1 MSKQPATILLELEL
15 ELELDS
21 CQSSP
26 SSSTLSTTGARAS
39 ISELELELELN
50 ANLAFLC
57 SSSQLHTCSQRSLSA
72 SSSLASYHTE
82 DGVSLVQEI
91 GVTSKLTESRY
102 RVLVLKPEDLL
113 AEGIGCFPLAGSPWK
128 EFLQGVLSLLSSM
141 EFTCLSEGKGY
152 YFPPCHILDKC
163 GFRVLFDCPM
173 DLSSLA
179 IFSPVPTGS
188 NSIAYNEKFS
198 CSSEKYAGLELNEDK
213 RRKIDKPLDANSL
226 IGAEP
231 HYRTVKNLLLWNVSF
246 IDVVLISTPMVYAT
260 EATARIGQ
268 LMMEDLVS
276 MHKEYRQFYGAEESD
291 APQWMKWDELE
302 LLPLELRQIVSGADG
317 TDFGGWMPL
326 YSAADVKA
334 CMLKVECL
342 KYAEE
347 ACYAAAMS
355 FNYKALQRSDVILYS
370 DFSSCNGPDKFDN
383 EDNCSGAAGNS
394 YSNLSSDD
402 VNSEGHDTLLN
413 DDEYLEEMEKLNFIC
428 SCSVDCIKA
437 GGSVLIPISR
447 IGITLQ
453 LLERFALD
461 LASENM
467 RVPIFLISSVAEELI
482 AFTNIIPEWL
492 CEQWQDRGA
501 KISSLLKILQP
512 RHILF
517 PEILRQHIGPLE
529 TLFSF
534 NYYSEDKTVHI
545 PYMKEDSELDI
556 AVELACQ
563 LQYTTLKQQDM
574 NISRLK
580 GELMIEHGRYRLH
593 LGNDEQVSSQPR
605 PLVHFGRID
614 LNNLLTALQKLGM
627 NTTLE
632 EVTGAA
638 GSHEASRIRVS
649 EPSKAM
655 IEVMEA
661 QTVISAADEN
671 IASVI
676 SQVISGVLDCI

>member
-1 MSKQPATILLELEL
+1 
-15 ELELDS
+15 
-21 CQSSP
+21 
-26 SSSTLSTTGARAS
+26 
-39 ISELELELELN
+39 
-50 ANLAFLC
+50 
-57 SSSQLHTCSQRSLSA
+57 
-72 SSSLASYHTE
+72 
-82 DGVSLVQEI
+82 
-91 GVTSKLTESRY
+91 
-102 RVLVLKPEDLL
+102 
-113 AEGIGCFPLAGSPWK
+113 
-128 EFLQGVLSLLSSM
+128 
-141 EFTCLSEGKGY
+141 
-152 YFPPCHILDKC
+152 
-163 GFRVLFDCPM
+163 M

-188 NSIAYNEKFS
+188 NLIAYNEKFS
-198 CSSEKYAGLELNEDK
+198 YSSEKYAALESNEAK
-213 RRKIDKPLDANSL
+213 RRKMDKPLDANSL

-246 IDVVLISTPMVYAT
+246 IDVVLISSPMGMLGLPFLTRNKDFSAKVYAT

-317 TDFGGWMPL
+317 TELGGWMPL

-347 ACYAAAMS
+347 ACYGGTLIIQAFSSGLEIGSCNWRISGPKGSISYISSSVFSSSAAMS
-355 FNYKALQRSDVILYS
+355 FNYKALRRSDVILYS

-383 EDNCSGAAGNS
+383 DDNCSGAAGNN

-402 VNSEGHDTLLN
+402 VNSEGNDTLLN

-437 GGSVLIPISR
+437 GGSVLIPISH

-492 CEQWQDRGA
+492 CEQWQDREPCIVFCPHWSLRLGPVVHLLSRWSA
-501 KISSLLKILQP
+501 DQNSLLVMEEGLNANLALLPFKPMAMKVLQCSFVSGIQHFLLGVHYCSP
-512 RHILF
+512 TYSSKSVFALV

-534 NYYSEDKTVHI
+534 NYYSENKTVDI
-545 PYMKEDSELDI
+545 PYVKDSELDI
-556 AVELACQ
+556 TVELACQ

-580 GELMIEHGRYRLH
+580 GELMVERGRYRLH
-593 LGNDEQVSSQPR
+593 LGNDEQGSSQPR

-614 LNNLLTALQKLGM
+614 LNNLLTALQKLGI

-638 GSHEASRIRVS
+638 GSPKASRIHVS

-655 IEVMEA
+655 IEVTEA
-661 QTVISAADEN
+661 QTLVSAADEN

-676 SQVISGVLDCI
+676 SQAISGALDCI

>member
-1 MSKQPATILLELEL
+1 
-15 ELELDS
+15 
-21 CQSSP
+21 
-26 SSSTLSTTGARAS
+26 
-39 ISELELELELN
+39 
-50 ANLAFLC
+50 
-57 SSSQLHTCSQRSLSA
+57 
-72 SSSLASYHTE
+72 
-82 DGVSLVQEI
+82 
-91 GVTSKLTESRY
+91 
-102 RVLVLKPEDLL
+102 
-113 AEGIGCFPLAGSPWK
+113 
-128 EFLQGVLSLLSSM
+128 
-141 EFTCLSEGKGY
+141 
-152 YFPPCHILDKC
+152 
-163 GFRVLFDCPM
+163 M

-179 IFSPVPTGS
+179 IFSPVPTSS
-188 NSIAYNEKFS
+188 NLIAYNEKFS
-198 CSSEKYAGLELNEDK
+198 YSSEKYAGLESNEDK
-213 RRKIDKPLDANSL
+213 RRKINKPLDANSL

-246 IDVVLISTPMVYAT
+246 IDVVLISSPMGMLGLPFLTRNKDFSAKVYAT

-317 TDFGGWMPL
+317 TEFGGWMPL

-347 ACYAAAMS
+347 ACYGGTLIIQAFSSGLEIGSCNWGISGPKGSITYISSSVFQSSVAMS

-383 EDNCSGAAGNS
+383 DDNCSGAAGNN

-453 LLERFALD
+453 LLERFALH

-492 CEQWQDRGA
+492 CEQWQDREGLDA
-501 KISSLLKILQP
+501 NLALLPFKPMAMKVLQCSFVSGIQVQKSHHLLKILQP

-517 PEILRQHIGPLE
+517 PELLRQHIGPLE

-534 NYYSEDKTVHI
+534 NYYSENKTVHI
-545 PYMKEDSELDI
+545 PYMKDSELDI
-556 AVELACQ
+556 TVELACQ

-580 GELMIEHGRYRLH
+580 GDLMIEHGRYRLH

-605 PLVHFGRID
+605 LLLHFGRID

-638 GSHEASRIRVS
+638 GSHKASRIHVS

-661 QTVISAADEN
+661 QTLISAADEN

-676 SQVISGVLDCI
+676 SQAISGILDCI

>member
-1 MSKQPATILLELEL
+1 
-15 ELELDS
+15 
-21 CQSSP
+21 
-26 SSSTLSTTGARAS
+26 
-39 ISELELELELN
+39 
-50 ANLAFLC
+50 
-57 SSSQLHTCSQRSLSA
+57 
-72 SSSLASYHTE
+72 
-82 DGVSLVQEI
+82 
-91 GVTSKLTESRY
+91 
-102 RVLVLKPEDLL
+102 
-113 AEGIGCFPLAGSPWK
+113 
-128 EFLQGVLSLLSSM
+128 
-141 EFTCLSEGKGY
+141 
-152 YFPPCHILDKC
+152 
-163 GFRVLFDCPM
+163 M

-179 IFSPVPTGS
+179 IFSPVPTSS
-188 NSIAYNEKFS
+188 NSIAYNRKFS

-213 RRKIDKPLDANSL
+213 RLKIDKPLDANSL

-246 IDVVLISTPMVYAT
+246 IDVVLISSPMGMLGLPFLTRNKDFSAKVYAT

-302 LLPLELRQIVSGADG
+302 LLPLELRQIVFGADG
-317 TDFGGWMPL
+317 TEFGGWMPL

-347 ACYAAAMS
+347 ACYGGTLIIQAFSSGLEIGSCNWGISGPKASISYISSSVFSSAAAMS
-355 FNYKALQRSDVILYS
+355 FNYQALQRSDVILYS
-370 DFSSCNGPDKFDN
+370 DFSSCNGLDKFDN
-383 EDNCSGAAGNS
+383 DDNCSGAAGNN

-413 DDEYLEEMEKLNFIC
+413 DEEYLEEMEKLNFIC

-437 GGSVLIPISR
+437 GGSVLIPIAR

-453 LLERFALD
+453 LLERFAVN

-492 CEQWQDRGA
+492 CEQWQDRLYSGQPLFSHVEMLKDGRLYLFPA
-501 KISSLLKILQP
+501 IHSLKLLKTWQEPCIVFCPHWSLRLGPVVHLLLRWSADQNSLLVMEEGLDANLALLPFKPMAMKVLQCSFVSGIQMQKSHHLLKILQP
-512 RHILF
+512 RHVLF

-529 TLFSF
+529 TVFSF
-534 NYYSEDKTVHI
+534 NYYSENKMVHI
-545 PYMKEDSELDI
+545 PYMKDSELDI
-556 AVELACQ
+556 TVELACQ

-593 LGNDEQVSSQPR
+593 LGNDEQVSSHPR

-614 LNNLLTALQKLGM
+614 LNNLLTALQKLDM
-627 NTTLE
+627 NATLE

-638 GSHEASRIRVS
+638 GSHKASRIHVS

-655 IEVMEA
+655 IEVIEA

-676 SQVISGVLDCI
+676 SQAISGVLDCI